1 MHSVGVLI
9 CSVSWLQRPARIR
22 VLTESNIKKDI
33 EQYRVE
39 RAALLKEK
47 ETSVEEEGAAAG
59 EGKKERGNTQH
70 LPPPCGQCEDK
81 RASLVSLSPRV

>member
-9 CSVSWLQRPARIR
+9 CSVPWLQRPARIR

-47 ETSVEEEGAAAG
+47 ETPVEEEGAAG
-59 EGKKERGNTQH
+59 EGKKERGNTQR